1 MKKLF
6 LLIPF
11 LLTTLALL
19 SQGINFFHGSFNE
32 AIEKAKSENKLV
44 FIDCYTSWCGP
55 CKMLQNNI
63 FPLERVG
70 AFYNANFICFK
81 ADCEKEAGPDICMRY
96 NVIAYPT
103 MHFIDPSTGISVYKT
118 MGYQDGDA
126 LIEQGKK
133 AMGGNSN
140 LLREYQ
146 SKYQNGD
153 KSEENLYSLVAQL
166 AKNGQPFDIYLKE
179 YLETQKTENLV
190 MEKNEKLIFELTTT
204 INSPAINYFQEFKQF
219 YTDKYGVQ
227 SYEKRVEQIASRS
240 IKEAGQKMDK
250 QMFASTISFL
260 KNNDISRAEEIILSE
275 SMQFYQ
281 AINDMVNFDVAA
293 TKYLKGYKKNDP
305 ITMTEISITY
315 EKMISNPKLLV
326 KAINWMQASTKLE
339 SKYYNN
345 IVLAQLYYKL
355 GKHEESY
362 VMAQI
367 ALELGKKENANYWPA
382 QDLINKLEVE
392 NARKN

>member
-1 MKKLF
+1 
-6 LLIPF
+6 
-11 LLTTLALL
+11 
-19 SQGINFFHGSFNE
+19 
-32 AIEKAKSENKLV
+32 
-44 FIDCYTSWCGP
+44 
-55 CKMLQNNI
+55 
-63 FPLERVG
+63 
-70 AFYNANFICFK
+70 
-81 ADCEKEAGPDICMRY
+81 
-96 NVIAYPT
+96 
-103 MHFIDPSTGISVYKT
+103 
-118 MGYQDGDA
+118 
-126 LIEQGKK
+126 
-133 AMGGNSN
+133 
-140 LLREYQ
+140 
-146 SKYQNGD
+146 
-153 KSEENLYSLVAQL
+153 
-166 AKNGQPFDIYLKE
+166 
-179 YLETQKTENLV
+179 

-219 YTDKYGVQ
+219 YIDKYGAE
-227 SYEKRVEQIASRS
+227 SYEKRVEQIASKS

-250 QMFASTISFL
+250 QMFASSISFL

-275 SMQFYQ
+275 SMQFYR

-305 ITMTEISITY
+305 LTMTEISITY

-326 KAINWMQASTKLE
+326 KAVNWMQASTKLE

-355 GKHEESY
+355 GKHEEAY

-382 QDLINKLEVE
+382 QDLINKLEVD